1 MSVLFAFHPVLL
13 TASSPSYFRGFTIIA
28 QREGAEGDRDEDYI
42 GNFQVR
48 WQLLK
53 RLACAILVFFPS
65 AITWE
70 LINLFT
76 IVT

>member
-1 MSVLFAFHPVLL
+1 MSVLFALRPVLL

-48 WQLLK
+48 QQPLK
-53 RLACAILVFFPS
+53 RLARAISVFFP
-65 AITWE
+65 AQ
-70 LINLFT
+70 
-76 IVT
+76 

>member
-1 MSVLFAFHPVLL
+1 MSVLFALRPVLL

-48 WQLLK
+48 QQPLK
-53 RLACAILVFFPS
+53 RLARAICFFPS
-65 AITWE
+65 TITWE
-70 LINLFT
+70 LINPFT